1 MVGVTTS
8 STAFPDDALIDS
20 LITLAAQL
28 ATTAGTLVRDGR
40 PDQVLVAGT
49 KSSPI
54 DVVTTMD
61 TDSELLLRRL
71 IGEARPDDGILG
83 EEGDAVVGT
92 SGLTWVVD
100 PIDGTVNYL
109 YGLPSYAVSVAVVA
123 GEPDPATWVPIAGC
137 VYRVLDGATY
147 TAGRGRGAHL
157 DGRRIAV
164 NDAHPLSHS
173 LVSTGFGYTAERRRA
188 QGAVVAA
195 LLPRVRD
202 IRRIGSAALD
212 LCAVASGNLDLHYE
226 RGLKPWDLAAG
237 QLIALEAGAVVTGL
251 HGSPA
256 TEQMTVAGPAASVAD
271 LVGLLEVLGAD
282 EGP

>member
-1 MVGVTTS
+1 MDDVTTP
-8 STAFPDDALIDS
+8 AFPLPDDALTDT
-20 LITLAAQL
+20 LATLAAHL
-28 ATTAGTLVRDGR
+28 AVTAGTLIRDGR
-40 PDQVLVAGT
+40 PDEVVVADT

-54 DVVTTMD
+54 DVVTKMD
-61 TDSELLLRRL
+61 TDSEQLLRHL
-71 IGEARPDDGILG
+71 ISAARPQDGILG

-109 YGLPSYAVSVAVVA
+109 YGLPAYAVSVAVVA

-137 VYRVLDGATY
+137 VHRVPDGATY
-147 TAGRGRGAHL
+147 TAGRGRGAYL
-157 DGRRIAV
+157 DGARISV
-164 NDAHPLSHS
+164 NDARPLSHS
-173 LVSTGFGYTAERRRA
+173 LVGTGFGYTTERRRA

-212 LCAVASGNLDLHYE
+212 LCAVASGHLDLHYE
-226 RGLKPWDLAAG
+226 RGLKPWDMAAG
-237 QLIALEAGAVVTGL
+237 QLIATEAGAVVTGL
-251 HGSPA
+251 HGRPA
-256 TEQMTVAGPAASVAD
+256 TEQMTVAGPAGSVAD
-271 LVGLLEVLGAD
+271 LVRLLEVLGAD

>member
-1 MVGVTTS
+1 MDDVTTS
-8 STAFPDDALIDS
+8 ATPLPDETLTDS
-20 LITLAAQL
+20 LVALAAHL
-28 ATTAGTLVRDGR
+28 AVSAGTLIRDGR
-40 PDQVLVAGT
+40 PDEVVVADT

-54 DVVTTMD
+54 DVVTKMD
-61 TDSELLLRRL
+61 TDSEQLLRNL
-71 IGEARPDDGILG
+71 IGAARPQDGILG

-123 GEPDPATWVPIAGC
+123 GAPDPATWVVIAGC
-137 VYRVLDGATY
+137 VHRVLDGATY
-147 TAGRGRGAHL
+147 TAGRGRGAYL
-157 DGRRIAV
+157 DGVRIGV
-164 NDAHPLSHS
+164 NEARPLSHS
-173 LVSTGFGYTAERRRA
+173 LVGTGFGYTTERRRA

-237 QLIALEAGAVVTGL
+237 QLIATEAGAVVTGL
-251 HGSPA
+251 YDLPA

-271 LVGLLEVLGAD
+271 LVRLLEVLGAD

>member
-1 MVGVTTS
+1 MVGVTIS
-8 STAFPDDALIDS
+8 STPLPDDALIDS
-20 LITLAAQL
+20 LVTLAAHL
-28 ATTAGTLVRDGR
+28 AATAGTLVRDGR
-40 PDQVLVAGT
+40 PDEVIVADT

-54 DVVTTMD
+54 DVVTAMD
-61 TDSELLLRRL
+61 TDSEMLLRRL
-71 IGEARPDDGILG
+71 ISAARPHDGILG
-83 EEGDAVVGT
+83 EEGDAVPGT

-123 GEPDPATWVPIAGC
+123 GEPDPESWVPIAGC
-137 VYRVLDGATY
+137 VYRVHDGASY
-147 TAGRGRGAHL
+147 TAGRGRGSYL
-157 DGRRIAV
+157 DGRRLTV

-173 LVSTGFGYTAERRRA
+173 LVSTGFGYTVERRRA

-226 RGLKPWDLAAG
+226 RGLKPWDMAAG
-237 QLIALEAGAVVTGL
+237 QLIAMEAGAVVTGL
-251 HGSPA
+251 HGRPA
-256 TEQMTVAGPAASVAD
+256 TEQMTVAGPAASVAE
-271 LVGLLEVLGAD
+271 LVALLEVLGAD
-282 EGP
+282 DGP

>member
-1 MVGVTTS
+1 MVGVTIS
-8 STAFPDDALIDS
+8 STPLPDDALIDS
-20 LITLAAQL
+20 LVTLAAHL
-28 ATTAGTLVRDGR
+28 AATAGTLVRDGR
-40 PDQVLVAGT
+40 PDEVIVADT

-54 DVVTTMD
+54 DVVTAMD

-71 IGEARPDDGILG
+71 ISAARPHDWILG
-83 EEGDAVVGT
+83 EEGDAVPGT

-123 GEPDPATWVPIAGC
+123 GEPDPESWVPIAGC
-137 VYRVLDGATY
+137 VYRVHDGASY
-147 TAGRGRGAHL
+147 TAGRGRGSYL
-157 DGRRIAV
+157 DGRRLTV

-173 LVSTGFGYTAERRRA
+173 LVSTGFGYTVERRRA

-226 RGLKPWDLAAG
+226 RGLKPW
-237 QLIALEAGAVVTGL
+237 
-251 HGSPA
+251 
-256 TEQMTVAGPAASVAD
+256 GPACT
-271 LVGLLEVLGAD
+271 VGRR
-282 EGP
+282 PSR